1 MQKIIDK
8 FKLRS
13 ASNTNHAA
21 LTLQHQIDT
30 TGPGDATRQYVGGF
44 KEYRLADG
52 MHLNWIN
59 DDMFEIANTG
69 ERLTR
74 V

>member
-13 ASNTNHAA
+13 ANNTNHAA
-21 LTLQHQIDT
+21 VTLQKQIDT
-30 TGPGDATRQYVGGF
+30 TGPADATRQYVGGF

-52 MHLNWIN
+52 RPLNWLDEN
-59 DDMFEIANTG
+59 LFEVANTG